1 MGTLQKAMNLRNSE
15 ALDRKVTFTFLV
27 LFVLLAV
34 KAEDMLD
41 QYQPK

>member
-1 MGTLQKAMNLRNSE
+1 MGTLQKAMKFRNSG

-27 LFVLLAV
+27 PLMLLAV